1 MSTFVL
7 SAFAD
12 EIATDLQEQLRVLKA
27 LDLHY
32 LDLRSVD
39 GVNVKDLSDHDVI
52 RIRETLHRNEIR
64 VACIGSPVGKSPIDG
79 PLEDALATLDRVI
92 EIGHA
97 LGTRNIRL
105 FSFYPPDTQTNAAY
119 DRYVDLAITR
129 LERFIGLAQR
139 KDALLLLENEKAIV
153 GDTLSRC
160 YRLMR
165 SLVGDHFRFL
175 WDPANFVQ
183 VGEPQVT
190 EHGWGLLGEY
200 TAYVHIK
207 DALLADGS
215 VVAAGEGDGQVADLL
230 TELDRAGYA
239 GFLSLE
245 PHLEQAGRDGGF
257 SGPEKMAYAV
267 TALRQMLSDLNLKEA
282 RTL

>member
-12 EIATDLQEQLRVLKA
+12 EIATDLQAQLEALKA

-39 GVNVKDLSDHDVI
+39 AVNVKDFTDRDVI
-52 RIRETLHRNEIR
+52 RIREALRRNDIQI
-64 VACIGSPVGKSPIDG
+64 ACIGSPVGKSPIEG
-79 PLEDALATLDRVI
+79 PMEDALATLDRVI

-105 FSFYPPDTQTNAAY
+105 FSFYPPETRTNAAY

-165 SLVGDHFRFL
+165 SLVGEHFKFL

-200 TAYVHIK
+200 TAYVHVK

-230 TELDRAGYA
+230 THLDRAGYA

-245 PHLEQAGRDGGF
+245 PHLERAGRDGGF
-257 SGPEKMAYAV
+257 SGSEKMAYAV
-267 TALRQMLSDLNLKEA
+267 NALRRMLADLGLEEA